1 MSATEV
7 VLYDETPSGVATIT
21 INRPKSMNS
30 LSGEVFTKL
39 NEIAKKL
46 RYSKTAKVV
55 VLTGAGNRAF
65 SAGNDVKGGSFTAG
79 AEYDARLQVDTIEAL
94 DALPQPLICAVNG
107 VCYTGAL
114 ELLMPADIIVATKN
128 SSVFCDTHARLGLV
142 PTWGLSVRLPRKIG
156 LSNAKIMSFTG
167 RKFNGDD
174 AQKIGLVDM
183 LFDDDK
189 LMNETFK
196 LAEEMA
202 VNSFDSIRKQKKMMD
217 YGFMSSQREALAW
230 TDEVNGF
237 HPGFAKDMKERMN
250 TLFGAGKNKKKSN
263 L

>member
-79 AEYDARLQVDTIEAL
+79 AEYDPRPISGAIPSPASRWSAAR
-94 DALPQPLICAVNG
+94 
-107 VCYTGAL
+107 
-114 ELLMPADIIVATKN
+114 
-128 SSVFCDTHARLGLV
+128 SSISTRT
-142 PTWGLSVRLPRKIG
+142 TWASR
-156 LSNAKIMSFTG
+156 S
-167 RKFNGDD
+167 
-174 AQKIGLVDM
+174 
-183 LFDDDK
+183 
-189 LMNETFK
+189 
-196 LAEEMA
+196 
-202 VNSFDSIRKQKKMMD
+202 
-217 YGFMSSQREALAW
+217 
-230 TDEVNGF
+230 
-237 HPGFAKDMKERMN
+237 
-250 TLFGAGKNKKKSN
+250 
-263 L
+263 